1 MKILVLGG
9 TGMVGSDIAKE
20 AARRGHGVTIA
31 SRSGSTV
38 DDLPSATMDLQDTDA
53 LVSAAT
59 AYDALVLA
67 VPSDRTGGDT
77 APTIEA
83 HRRLIAAAPQTRLFV
98 VGGAGALSVG
108 DVLLKDTPEFPA
120 AYKAES
126 DTFAAVL
133 DLYRA
138 AEGLDWTMLAP
149 SPMIAPGP
157 AGEPVLGTDSPVGD
171 SVTTG
176 TFAVAALDELEQPA
190 HRGTRFTVADKA

>member
-20 AARRGHGVTIA
+20 AARRGHDVTIG

-38 DDLPSATMDLQDTDA
+38 DHLPSATIDLQDTDT
-53 LVSAAT
+53 LVSTAT
-59 AYDALVLA
+59 PYDALVIA

-77 APTIEA
+77 TPTIEA

-157 AGEPVLGTDSPVGD
+157 AGEPVLGKDSPVGD

>member
-20 AARRGHGVTIA
+20 AARRGHDVAIA

-38 DDLPSATMDLQDTDA
+38 HHLPSATIDLQDTDA
-53 LVSAAT
+53 LVST
-59 AYDALVLA
+59 ANPNDALVIA

-77 APTIEA
+77 TPTIEA

>member
-20 AARRGHGVTIA
+20 AARRGHDVTIA

-38 DDLPSATMDLQDTDA
+38 HHLPSATIDLQDTDA
-53 LVSAAT
+53 LVST
-59 AYDALVLA
+59 ANPNDALVIA

-77 APTIEA
+77 TPTIEA

>member
-20 AARRGHGVTIA
+20 AARRGHDVTIG

-38 DDLPSATMDLQDTDA
+38 DHLPSATIDLQDTDA
-53 LVSAAT
+53 LVGAAT
-59 AYDALVLA
+59 PYDALVIA

-77 APTIEA
+77 TPTIEA

-171 SVTTG
+171 SDTTG